1 MLTCRNIME
10 GGSDYVDGQM
20 TSNQR
25 ISFRIHLLL
34 CSNCRRF
41 MNNFRTT
48 ISYVKALPDQDKLSE
63 EEINE
68 IVQAVI
74 QKKTES

>member
-10 GGSDYVDGQM
+10 GGSDFIDGQM
-20 TSNQR
+20 LSNKR
-25 ISFRIHLLL
+25 IGFRIHLLL

-41 MNNFRTT
+41 MKNFRTT
-48 ISYVKALPDQDKLSE
+48 INYVKALPDRDQLSE

-68 IVQAVI
+68 IVQRI
-74 QKKTES
+74 EQEKSEI